1 MNDRVNTLLKILDEI
16 YPEKISFITENNPW
30 RFLVTVM
37 LSASTT
43 DKQAIKV
50 AAELFK
56 RFPEP
61 SDFAGAEIHEIET
74 IIKPA
79 GLYRTK
85 APRIKEV
92 SSYIA
97 RNGLPHTEEELM
109 NLPGIGEKTAA
120 CYLEHVLSL
129 PAVIADTHFVQ
140 SVKQDLSV
148 LNVLLKTSVLPQ
160 SAETQYLEAGVILF
174 NKSHPSGCCPDCREF
189 VGVFHFLVRDIQ
201 TGIYSKFRQ
210 NSGFNRKYRKV
221 AIPRCFPRE
230 LIQTVT
236 NGNLRCKVIIKRE
249 QDAWKQRIDR
259 PVSGLPVIL
268 SQGFSPAEPG
278 GFIKC

>member
-1 MNDRVNTLLKILDEI
+1 MNDRVNTLLKILNEI
-16 YPEKISFITENNPW
+16 YPEKISFITENDPW

-61 SDFAGAEIHEIET
+61 SDFADAEIHEIET

-129 PAVIADTHFVQ
+129 PAVIADTHFVRVAYRLGFTDTENRLKAAAEIRERFPKELW
-140 SVKQDLSV
+140 SRMSMV
-148 LNVLLKTSVLPQ
+148 LNLH
-160 SAETQYLEAGVILF
+160 G
-174 NKSHPSGCCPDCREF
+174 R
-189 VGVFHFLVRDIQ
+189 
-201 TGIYSKFRQ
+201 
-210 NSGFNRKYRKV
+210 
-221 AIPRCFPRE
+221 
-230 LIQTVT
+230 TV
-236 NGNLRCKVIIKRE
+236 CK
-249 QDAWKQRIDR
+249 AR
-259 PVSGLPVIL
+259 PVCSECALKDLCPSSVCGNAVP
-268 SQGFSPAEPG
+268 
-278 GFIKC
+278 